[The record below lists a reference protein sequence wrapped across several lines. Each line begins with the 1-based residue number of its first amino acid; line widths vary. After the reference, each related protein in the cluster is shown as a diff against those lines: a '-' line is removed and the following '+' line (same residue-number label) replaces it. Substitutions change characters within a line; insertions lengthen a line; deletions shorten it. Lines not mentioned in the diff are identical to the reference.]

1 MEIRDLFM
9 EEVTAFGTFLVHDLW
24 YKYAQML
31 ACAFRE
37 GGSMNLQVKTILIL
51 AGMIRLNSV

>member
-1 MEIRDLFM
+1 M
-9 EEVTAFGTFLVHDLW
+9 EEVTAFGIFLVYDLW

-37 GGSMNLQVKTILIL
+37 GSSMNL
-51 AGMIRLNSV
+51 